1 MFDIL
6 CDYLHNRS
14 QYVEFNG
21 TKSRHRVIKFG
32 VPQGSLLGPRLFT
45 MYINDL
51 PDKITQGEAYLY
63 ADDSTFYYVGKNI
76 EEVIKSYTVKT
87 RV

>member
-1 MFDIL
+1 MFDML

-14 QYVEFNG
+14 QYVELNG
-21 TKSRHRVIKFG
+21 AKSRHRVIKFG

-51 PDKITQGEAYLY
+51 PDNGQVYN
-63 ADDSTFYYVGKNI
+63 ADPVDFADSADYGPRSCMSAFCAL
-76 EEVIKSYTVKT
+76 E
-87 RV
+87 